1 MTAPVFVDSNVLVY
15 RHDTADPEKQAG
27 AETWLAHL
35 WRTRKGRLST
45 QVLQEFYVNVTQ
57 KLKPGLDRQA
67 AREEIRDLTT
77 WGPVSVDA
85 EVIESAWAV
94 QDRFGLS
101 FWDSL
106 IVAAAQAS
114 GCRYLLTE
122 DLQHGQDL
130 DGIRVTNPFLEDPGT
145 LAS

>member
-15 RHDTADPEKQAG
+15 RHDTADPQKQG
-27 AETWLAHL
+27 RAEAWLAHL
-35 WRTRKGRLST
+35 WRTRNGRLST
-45 QVLQEFYVNVTQ
+45 QVLQEFYINVTK
-57 KLKPGLDRQA
+57 KLKPGLSRQA
-67 AREEIRDLTT
+67 AREEIRDLIA

-85 EVIESAWAV
+85 DVIEAAWV
-94 QDRFGLS
+94 IQDRFGLS

-106 IVAAAQAS
+106 IVAAAQAC

-130 DGIRVTNPFLEDPGT
+130 NGIRVTNPFLEDPGI